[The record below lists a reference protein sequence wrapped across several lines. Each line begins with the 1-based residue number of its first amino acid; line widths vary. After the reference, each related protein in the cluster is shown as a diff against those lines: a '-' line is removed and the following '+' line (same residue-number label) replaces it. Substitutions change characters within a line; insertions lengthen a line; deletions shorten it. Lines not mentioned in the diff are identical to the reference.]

1 MNKKNVIISSIE
13 QGLSLSKRFLYY
25 FTIGLGMYLAVL
37 GLLAIIVGYQTHK
50 AQSLSFYL
58 YFLLLLFFGLFIS
71 YRGWVGQKAMKPI
84 KTNQNDNDWVAVR
97 AYPTSFWSYI
107 RRAFFNPRDMG
118 LGTGVVLFYGCFIL
132 ILLHDDQVDT
142 PLSTVLVILFILLF
156 FWEMVGTKD
165 L

>member
-1 MNKKNVIISSIE
+1 MNKKNVIISAIE

-71 YRGWVGQKAMKPI
+71 YRGWAGQKAMKPI

-97 AYPTSFWSYI
+97 AYPTSFWSYPN
-107 RRAFFNPRDMG
+107 FDVKKSFSS
-118 LGTGVVLFYGCFIL
+118 F
-132 ILLHDDQVDT
+132 
-142 PLSTVLVILFILLF
+142 STCCCHITHCQSTLVHLKSQL
-156 FWEMVGTKD
+156 
-165 L
+165 